1 MKIRGGCEIC
11 DAQPQHPLHL
21 SARTNGCPYRDMRLC
36 LDGKPDRV
44 ALIRSKRVRHV
55 AGVDMHDNT
64 GINRDDGSLEGGAF
78 ILAAL
83 HLPRRG
89 TPTRLLGQRYGLEAR
104 PQRRGPAR

>member
-1 MKIRGGCEIC
+1 
-11 DAQPQHPLHL
+11 
-21 SARTNGCPYRDMRLC
+21 MRLC

-44 ALIRSKRVRHV
+44 ALITLKTGAS

-104 PQRRGPAR
+104 LQRRGPAR